1 MDQLLLVLR
10 WAALAIALLL
20 NLWAPIPVGFTH
32 EPEAVILALAAYN
45 AAISLTQTRWRGL
58 TPGRV
63 LAIDTVVF
71 SAGIVA
77 AGGWHSSLFVLYFL
91 TVLVSAIHLKPIE
104 SLGFTAIIALL
115 YPAVC
120 IPLPN
125 WDWQQ
130 ASIEVLVG
138 RVTSLLFVGIIATFF
153 VREIET
159 ERRLRKAEEDVNS
172 RLSALNE
179 LMSLELGSKL
189 DLEKT
194 LDAIARLARRAINA
208 EFSAVCLFPT
218 EEHPR
223 LTLAFDGVPA
233 SRQGSLFGEAHLDPI
248 GEVVARTGQPLLI
261 ADVARGPAGTD
272 QISSFYKC
280 RSLVC
285 IPIRLDEEVMG
296 VLYNG
301 VASPEQINQ
310 NDVDLLVAMGRHTG
324 LAIAN
329 AEMYDRER
337 SNVERLQKLEQMK
350 SEFLSTVSH
359 QLRTPIT
366 SIATSADLLMAGAGD
381 LTEDQRK
388 LVQNVARNG
397 LRLDN
402 LVADILEMS
411 RLKSSR
417 ISLALQP
424 LSPRTIINDAVASM
438 KLLVDGREQTVEVRV
453 DPDVPRVEADRR
465 KIEHVLVNLLSNAS
479 KFTQRQGAIV
489 IEAREDGEM
498 VEFAVLDNGPGMDRE
513 ALDHAFEP
521 FYSANSSE
529 GQGGTGLG
537 LAIAKGLV
545 ELHGREISLESAPGS
560 GTAVRFT
567 LPISREDLDAYLYED
582 SDS

>member
-1 MDQLLLVLR
+1 MDKLLLTLR
-10 WAALAIALLL
+10 WAALGIALLL
-20 NLWAPIPVGFTH
+20 NLWAPIPVGFSH
-32 EPEAVILALAAYN
+32 EPEAVILVLVAYN
-45 AAISLTQTRWRGL
+45 LAISMAQRRWRGL

-63 LAIDTVVF
+63 LAIDTVAF
-71 SAGIVA
+71 SAGIVT

-91 TVLVSAIHLKPIE
+91 TLLVAAVHLKSTE

-115 YPAVC
+115 YPAIC

-125 WDWQQ
+125 WDWHQS
-130 ASIEVLVG
+130 SIEVLVG

-153 VREIET
+153 VRQIET

-194 LDAIARLARRAINA
+194 LDGIARLARRAINA
-208 EFSAVCLFPT
+208 EFTAVCLFPT
-218 EEHPR
+218 GEHPR
-223 LTLAFDGVPA
+223 MALAFDGVPA

-261 ADVARGPAGTD
+261 ADVARGPAGAE
-272 QISSFYKC
+272 QIPSFYKC

-285 IPIRLDEEVMG
+285 IPIKLDEEVIG

-301 VASPEQINQ
+301 VASPDQINQ
-310 NDVDLLVAMGRHTG
+310 NDLDLLAAMGRHTG

-337 SNVERLQKLEQMK
+337 GNVERLQKLEQMK

-366 SIATSADLLMAGAGD
+366 SIATSADLLMATAGG
-381 LTEDQRK
+381 LTADQRK
-388 LVQNVARNG
+388 LVQNVARNS

-402 LVADILEMS
+402 LVADLLDMS

-417 ISLALQP
+417 INIASQP
-424 LSPRTIINDAVASM
+424 VSPRTLIDDAVASV
-438 KLLVDGREQTVEVRV
+438 KLLVDSREQGVEVRL
-453 DPDVPRVEADRR
+453 DPDLPQVEADRR
-465 KIEHVLVNLLSNAS
+465 KIEHVLVNLLSNAC
-479 KFTQRQGAIV
+479 KFTQRKGNIV
-489 IEAREDGEM
+489 IEVRADGEM
-498 VEFAVLDNGPGMDRE
+498 VEFSVHDDGPGMDQE

-521 FYSANSSE
+521 FYSANGAE

-537 LAIAKGLV
+537 LAIAKSLV
-545 ELHGREISLESAPGS
+545 ELHGGEISLESAPGS
-560 GTAVRFT
+560 GTTARFT
-567 LPISREDLDAYLYED
+567 LPVS
-582 SDS
+582 SN